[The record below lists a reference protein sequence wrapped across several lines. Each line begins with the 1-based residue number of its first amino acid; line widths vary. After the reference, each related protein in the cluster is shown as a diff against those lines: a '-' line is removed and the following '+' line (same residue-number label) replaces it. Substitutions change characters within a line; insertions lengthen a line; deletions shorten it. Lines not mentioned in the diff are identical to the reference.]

1 MSNQIKATLVILIF
15 IYGLQVNAQV
25 GNSAPDFIV
34 TDVHG
39 KTHRLYDYI
48 EQGKKVIIDF
58 SLQTAFLANIIHHKL
73 IRLMRNMVAIRRILY
88 LLPLIIMIQMQKF

>member
-48 EQGKKVIIDF
+48 EQGKK
-58 SLQTAFLANIIHHKL
+58 L
-73 IRLMRNMVAIRRILY
+73 
-88 LLPLIIMIQMQKF
+88 